1 MSYIVTLLL
10 HINWLKT
17 VKKRLMRNLKY
28 NMVKLY
34 TSMNI
39 KIFKNLLT
47 PFLISILLSLSFT
60 APAAPEITL
69 GVTEKCPYICDK
81 NAVNQGMLI
90 DIIKSI
96 FEKNNIKVKIRYSP
110 MNRTMLLVKDKK
122 VDGVIGILQRNA
134 PGLVFPDKSIGQTRY
149 MLYTAKEDDWLY
161 TGLNSLNSRK
171 IAVESGKSY
180 GIFDSY
186 IQRYATDNT
195 KIYQVHGTDI
205 TKRLVQMLQ
214 RKRFNLLLEDKNIFD
229 FNKKELKTEGLNEAG
244 SIPPDTL
251 YVGFLPS
258 NNKAQKFADIV
269 TKGMTNMRKSG
280 ELEKI
285 LANYGMSDW
294 VNWKPSHRDPFAG
307 NYTERLEKN
316 FFYEKKKIDTTTMIF
331 EGSTAKGGGYWKY
344 AEKFKE
350 SLERLS
356 NGKLKVQLKFGVT
369 TEHNIVMNIA
379 EGKSHMGMIATN
391 NLTPFAPSLGFLAL
405 PYMFPSE
412 AGIKKL
418 LHDPLMEK
426 IANRAGLESNVRPL
440 SFFVG
445 GYRLLANNKRIV
457 KKSSE
462 LQGLRIRVPR
472 NQLMLGAF
480 RSWGLEATPLP
491 WTEIYPALESG
502 LIDGQENPITIIF
515 DGVNMKKP
523 VWEVLK
529 YITNIHY
536 FMFTAPHMMSESFYR
551 QLSDENQFLVRK
563 AAREAEAY
571 SWELVKKEDKKITQ
585 FAKNKGIVF
594 VDPINEKED
603 WQAKARSIWPNF
615 YFRVGGKELVD
626 SVLAIVKD

>member
-1 MSYIVTLLL
+1 
-10 HINWLKT
+10 
-17 VKKRLMRNLKY
+17 
-28 NMVKLY
+28 
-34 TSMNI
+34 MNI
-39 KIFKNLLT
+39 KIFKKLFT
-47 PFLISILLSLSFT
+47 TCLISILLSFSFSVQ
-60 APAAPEITL
+60 AAPEMITL
-69 GVTEKCPYICDK
+69 GVTEKCPYICNK
-81 NAVNQGMLI
+81 NALNQGILI

-110 MNRTMLLVKDKK
+110 MKRTMLLLQLKQ

-134 PGLVFPDKSIGQTRY
+134 PDLIFPDKSIGQTRY
-149 MLYTAKEDDWLY
+149 MLYTTKEDDWLY

-180 GIFDSY
+180 GILDSY
-186 IQRYATDNT
+186 IQRYAKDNRR
-195 KIYQVHGTDI
+195 IYQVHGGKI

-214 RKRFNLLLEDKNIFD
+214 KKRFNLLLEDKNIFD
-229 FNKKELKTEGLNEAG
+229 FNKKELKTQALHEAG

-258 NNKAQKFADIV
+258 HDKAQKWADIV
-269 TKGMTNMRKSG
+269 TKGITTMRQNG
-280 ELEKI
+280 ELDKI

-294 VNWKPSHRDPFAG
+294 VNWQPSHRDPFAG
-307 NYTERLEKN
+307 NYTERLEQQ
-316 FFYEKKKIDTTTMIF
+316 FFYEQKKIDTTTLIF
-331 EGSTAKGGGYWKY
+331 EGSTAKDGGYWKY
-344 AEKFKE
+344 AEKFKQ

-356 NGKLKVQLKFGVT
+356 KGKLKVQLKFGVT

-379 EGKSHMGMIATN
+379 AGESHMGMIATN

-412 AGIKKL
+412 AGMKKL

-440 SFFVG
+440 GFFVG
-445 GYRLLANNKRIV
+445 GYRILANNKKMI

-480 RSWGLEATPLP
+480 RAWNIEATPLP
-491 WTEIYPALESG
+491 WTEVYPALESG

-515 DGVNMKKP
+515 DGINMKQP

-536 FMFTAPHMMSESFYR
+536 FMFTAPHMISESFYR
-551 QLSDENQFLVRK
+551 QLSTENRLLVEK

-571 SWELVKKEDKKITQ
+571 SWDLVKKEDKKITQ
-585 FAKNKGIVF
+585 LAKSKGMIF
-594 VDPINEKED
+594 VEPSNEKED
-603 WQAKARSIWPNF
+603 WQAKARAIWPNF

-626 SVLAIVKD
+626 KVLDIIKD